1 MPAFSSRDVHRLQ
14 DAQRALLRPVSETLQ
29 PWADGVCAIVRQLVH
44 TDHVYY
50 YEPSQTPSGA
60 PHRPLHLPRAHRPA
74 PPEKPSGSPTAE
86 TRSESGLRIYCPSA
100 GDALREGIRRH
111 FRGFEQGFMQ
121 FREAYPTLQH
131 RLVRSAGTG
140 AFHDAPLHDWAQRE
154 SLQIYQEVFR
164 PLSVDRKVALSTP
177 LPVGEALLIAGFKEA
192 DMPAYNGRRHRLLQ
206 MLVPAY
212 EASLRFRHRLSHVCT
227 GLARVLDE
235 LPVPLLVFDAD
246 ARERHRN
253 AALRSL
259 LSRAADG
266 EAIVRAAQ
274 QLAEGLRPHA
284 VPDALPPAQCTVT
297 LPSGTFTLRGHHD
310 NAALPDISILISV
323 DRASALPAPRAVTA
337 ASDLTPREA
346 EVAVLLAKGLSDQQI
361 ADDLCISVY
370 TVRRHVSQVLRK
382 LDLPSRAGVALALL
396 ASDA

>member
-1 MPAFSSRDVHRLQ
+1 
-14 DAQRALLRPVSETLQ
+14 
-29 PWADGVCAIVRQLVH
+29 
-44 TDHVYY
+44 
-50 YEPSQTPSGA
+50 
-60 PHRPLHLPRAHRPA
+60 
-74 PPEKPSGSPTAE
+74 
-86 TRSESGLRIYCPSA
+86 
-100 GDALREGIRRH
+100 
-111 FRGFEQGFMQ
+111 MQ

-164 PLSVDRKVALSTP
+164 PLGVERKIALSTP
-177 LPVGEALLIAGFKEA
+177 LPIGEALLIAGFEEA

-206 MLVPAY
+206 LLVPAY

-253 AALRSL
+253 AALRNL
-259 LSRAADG
+259 LSRAAAG

-274 QLAEGLRPHA
+274 QLAQGLRPNA
-284 VPDALPPAQCTVT
+284 VSDTLPPAQRTVT

-310 NAALPDISILISV
+310 NAALPDVSILISV
-323 DRASALPAPRAVTA
+323 DRASALPAPRTITA
-337 ASDLTPREA
+337 TSDLTPREA
-346 EVAVLLAKGLSDQQI
+346 EVAVLLAEGLSDQQI

-382 LDLPSRAGVALALL
+382 LHLASRAGVALALL
-396 ASDA
+396 SLGS